1 MEQTQEQTAKTYVIG
16 GVTYRIEPGTF
27 TQHEWL
33 AQGALKGVDFGSG
46 ISDTDL
52 QCLIQRSGPEILGIV
67 LIEEGQTREQKVA
80 AGREAAIQLGQRFG
94 RIMTPA
100 EVRPPAIDFFLIDGY
115 QNLSYFIDFR
125 ALEAREKA
133 CPTPPLLNPASVSS
147 PTETAPSDGALPETV
162 DRLTSSWTSSE
173 AVSGAPT
180 SDPSWVPAAS
190 SCPG

>member
-1 MEQTQEQTAKTYVIG
+1 MEQTQEQTQKTYVIG
-16 GVTYRIEPGTF
+16 GITYRIEPGTF

-33 AQGALKGVDFGSG
+33 AQGPLKGVDFGSG

-80 AGREAAIQLGQRFG
+80 AGREAALQLGQRFG

-100 EVRPPAIDFFLIDGY
+100 EVRPPAMDFFLIDGY

-125 ALEAREKA
+125 ALEARGKA
-133 CPTPPLLNPASVSS
+133 SPTPPLLTPASVSS
-147 PTETAPSDGALPETV
+147 PMETGPSAERSLVTV
-162 DRLTSSWTSSE
+162 DQLRPSLISSE
-173 AVSGAPT
+173 AASAAPT
-180 SDPSWVPAAS
+180 SGPSLVPV
-190 SCPG
+190 G